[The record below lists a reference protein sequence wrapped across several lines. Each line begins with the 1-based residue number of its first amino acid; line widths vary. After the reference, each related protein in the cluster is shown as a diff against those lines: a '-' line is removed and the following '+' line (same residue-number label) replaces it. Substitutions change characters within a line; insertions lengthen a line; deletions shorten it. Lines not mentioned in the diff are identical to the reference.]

1 MIASLYELYHSEY
14 FFLTAMD
21 KNAQLIS
28 LAIIATFVTE
38 DGAVRM
44 PTERGVSTPFGGGTI
59 LSVFEK
65 IALLET
71 CQYLFSVNLFIA

>member
-1 MIASLYELYHSEY
+1 MIASLYELYHSER

-28 LAIIATFVTE
+28 LAIIATFATE

-44 PTERGVSTPFGGGTI
+44 PTELVSPRLLVEEQYYLF
-59 LSVFEK
+59 FEK

-71 CQYLFSVNLFIA
+71 CQYLSSVNLFIV